1 MLLMDKL
8 MNEFNVKYFI
18 LWGRSMGAVTALMI
32 STKYSVN
39 IYILFNFIKYYK
51 NTKKIV
57 GYRCDN

>member
-1 MLLMDKL
+1 

-39 IYILFNFIKYYK
+39 IYILFDFIKYYK

>member
-32 STKYSVN
+32 STKSSVN
-39 IYILFNFIKYYK
+39 IYFY
-51 NTKKIV
+51 
-57 GYRCDN
+57 